1 MLNAQTMKE
10 REAILAKRK
19 EILMKLTHLQ
29 NEDHTQPNV
38 SNMVTLRVHTVDNLI
53 EAHSNKQ
60 EKSN

>member
-1 MLNAQTMKE
+1 
-10 REAILAKRK
+10 
-19 EILMKLTHLQ
+19 MKLTHLQ